1 MISVIVPIYK
11 VEQYLS
17 RCVDSIITQTYKDI
31 EIILVNDGSP
41 DRCGQICDEY
51 AQEDA
56 RVRVVHKVNGGLS
69 DARNAGLE
77 IAKGEYV
84 TFIDSDDFVAL
95 NMLEHLVNRLIQY
108 DAGIVQCEHLRVYK
122 DSMVQDTTLKI
133 NQPTSSSLRGT
144 ASGNEAGCGN
154 LDVGMSNEEDVVM
167 TGLEAMES
175 CLTEHCHVK
184 VNTWAK
190 LYRRD
195 LFIDNDIRFPVGRI
209 HEDNFTTYKLCY
221 FAKTVVCSSNCLYF
235 YLIREDSIMEKPFS
249 LERLDVVKA
258 AKEALDFV
266 KNHNV
271 PLEKQVNAYYILAC
285 VTGINRILMSNTW
298 KQHRGVLSELRLGI
312 KKKIPHA
319 IINRY
324 ALKKTRIHLILL
336 WFGYWLYIPVM
347 RLWWILS
354 GTAEG

>member
-1 MISVIVPIYK
+1 MISVIVPIYN

-17 RCVDSIITQTYKDI
+17 RCVDSIIGQTYSDI

-51 AQEDA
+51 AAKDL
-56 RVRVVHKVNGGLS
+56 RIKVVHKENGGLS

-77 IAKGEYV
+77 IAEGEYV
-84 TFIDSDDFVAL
+84 TFIDSDDFVAP
-95 NMLEHLVNRLIQY
+95 NMLEYLLSKIEQY
-108 DAGIVQCEHLRVYK
+108 DASIAQCSFTRLTENASVI
-122 DSMVQDTTLKI
+122 TT
-133 NQPTSSSLRGT
+133 ST
-144 ASGNEAGCGN
+144 APEK
-154 LDVGMSNEEDVVM
+154 DVVL

-175 CLTEHCHVK
+175 CLAEHCHVK

-195 LFIDNDIRFPVGRI
+195 LFVANDIRFPVGRI

-221 FAKTVVCSSNCLYF
+221 FAKKVVCSSNCLYF

-249 LERLDVVKA
+249 LERLDAVKA
-258 AKEALDFV
+258 AKEAVDFV

-271 PLEKQVNAYYILAC
+271 PLESQVNAYYILAC
-285 VTGINRILMSNTW
+285 VTGINRILRSSNW
-298 KQHRGVLSELRLGI
+298 KQHRDVLNELRLDI
-312 KKKIPHA
+312 KKNIPHA

-324 ALKKTRIHLILL
+324 ALKKTRFHLFLL
-336 WFGYWLYIPVM
+336 WFGYWLYIPIM
-347 RLWWILS
+347 RSWWIFS